1 MMIILSFLYFL
12 NHYLGGTPRY
22 YEVLYNT
29 EEGTLR
35 SKKEKLVYYKRNTKI
50 NSSQILKVY
59 DQKYKNLKYEGQIT
73 SGNCG
78 SLEDGNIE
86 LIYQTDKNGFRE
98 NIESLYNYSDLILL
112 GDSFTMSICMNKPYD
127 LKSNIIKNFPDKKI
141 LNLGKHGED
150 YPGQLKNLIYFTK
163 KTNFETLIWFFY
175 EGNDYETKIVDK
187 KKFKLFIDNQITK
200 IRHNNYRDDHKF
212 SYQLNNKF
220 EISLIYKLKVFFS
233 EILSGLSTLITFG
246 KNYPQLL
253 DFDNYNYALQIAN
266 DFLKMK
272 KVKNKYVFYIPSW
285 QKLSLHKIKSKNIL
299 KNHSKLNQFATMK
312 ANVKKAAIANG
323 FKFIDGDKF
332 FYELDNPLDVF
343 HYELNTH
350 FNNLGYKILSDG
362 VSKILMNK

>member
-141 LNLGKHGED
+141 LNLGKHGSD
-150 YPGQLKNLIYFTK
+150 YPGQLKNLIQFTR
-163 KTNFETLIWFFY
+163 KTNFNTLIWFFY
-175 EGNDYETKIVDK
+175 EGNDYEDKIINK
-187 KKFKLFIDNQITK
+187 EKFKFIKDSKITNIQYNNLNNNFKYRYK
-200 IRHNNYRDDHKF
+200 I
-212 SYQLNNKF
+212 SNKF
-220 EISLIYKLKVFFS
+220 EISLSYKAKVFFA
-233 EILSGLSTLITFG
+233 EILSGFSTLITFS
-246 KNYPQLL
+246 KNYPELL
-253 DFDNYNYALQIAN
+253 DFDNYSYALQVASE
-266 DFLKMK
+266 FLDEK
-272 KVKNKYVFYIPSW
+272 KVEKKYIFYIPSW
-285 QKLSLHKIKSKNIL
+285 QKLSLYKIKKKNIL
-299 KNHSKLNQFATMK
+299 KNHAKLNQFATMK
-312 ANVKKAAIANG
+312 EQVKKAAFANG
-323 FKFIDGDKF
+323 FEFVDGDQF
-332 FYELDNPLDVF
+332 FYKLDNPLDVF
-343 HYELNTH
+343 HYRLNTH
-350 FNNLGYKILSDG
+350 FNSLGYKILADG
-362 VSKILMNK
+362 LNSTIINK